1 MRPGISDTLLEIR
14 RFPLLEQ
21 NIVRWLA
28 LDTVPI
34 CRGDVLILGHVR
46 EYLLWLLHCDNDES
60 DGQREFASFSKKDDP
75 AMYFNPVETR
85 QRSMDDLLQE
95 QRVCVETVLQTGGD
109 FHNILQ
115 QVQPTLDWCNW
126 AWEILP
132 LREKKSDDNYGA
144 KPLSPELS
152 VKRIF
157 LLGAR
162 YSYWGNMVHP
172 IALHVYSV
180 TDFIIYGAKCGTMTS
195 AQNIETIVIPHEY
208 AIVEEPTTSAKPTIN
223 ILNRR
228 GRQFLFSYKGLQ
240 LKWRSSGV
248 FVGGIHVS
256 VPTLVGETYNMTKLI
271 DSEVAADFEV
281 RKIAAVLSAKISN
294 MDFKMKK
301 DRLNSIKALPNRVA
315 MVNALAALAYEC
327 LPQREAASIFGHN
340 ALNQPTKSTPSSANI
355 FELLSMDNETSW
367 FAVAAASIKCLDQ
380 RPKFF
385 QVKMMTKWIVNIFL
399 IIYLFYRLYVVDSS
413 NH

>member
-34 CRGDVLILGHVR
+34 SAGDVVILGHVR
-46 EYLLWLLHCDNDES
+46 DYLLWLLQCDNEES
-60 DGQREFASFSKKDDP
+60 KGKNEFVSFCKKDDP
-75 AMYFNPVETR
+75 ASYFNPVGHR
-85 QRSMDDLLQE
+85 QRSMDELLQE
-95 QRVCVETVLQTGGD
+95 QRVCLETVLLTGGNLHD
-109 FHNILQ
+109 ILMR
-115 QVQPTLDWCNW
+115 VQPSLDWSNW

-132 LREKKSDDNYGA
+132 LRGTSFEDGNEM
-144 KPLSPELS
+144 KPLSPELAI
-152 VKRIF
+152 KRIF

-162 YSYWGNMVHP
+162 YSYWGNIVHP
-172 IALHVYSV
+172 LATHIYSV

-228 GRQFLFSYKGLQ
+228 GRQFLFAYKALQ

-248 FVGGIHVS
+248 FVGGIHIS
-256 VPTLVGETYNMTKLI
+256 VPTLVGETYEMTKLI

-281 RKIAAVLSAKISN
+281 RKLAAVLSAKISG
-294 MDFKMKK
+294 MDFKTKK
-301 DRLNSIKALPNRVA
+301 DRFNSIKALPNRVA
-315 MVNALAALAYEC
+315 MGNALAALAYEC
-327 LPQREAASIFGHN
+327 LPQREAAAILGYN
-340 ALNQPTKSTPSSANI
+340 ALSQAIKNKSAKTNNV

-367 FAVAAASIKCLDQ
+367 FATAAAAMKCLDK

-385 QVKMMTKWIVNIFL
+385 QVS
-399 IIYLFYRLYVVDSS
+399 IIQR
-413 NH
+413 